1 MRDTPLWTWHVIAG
15 LIILVLL
22 GLHMGI
28 MHLNA
33 VLHLET
39 FNPGAGAPIDWA
51 NVVHRAKQ
59 TFFAWSYVILLGA
72 ALFHGLYGLRNIIFE
87 LDPPAGVRTFVSG
100 LLVLMGL
107 GLFVFGTWASFAARA
122 VAMAG

>member
-1 MRDTPLWTWHVIAG
+1 MRDTPLWTWHVAAG
-15 LIILVLL
+15 LVILVLL

-39 FNPGAGAPIDWA
+39 FNPAGEAPTAWA
-51 NVVHRAKQ
+51 NVAHRAKQ
-59 TFFAWSYVILLGA
+59 VFFTWSYIVLLGA

-87 LDPPAGVRTFVSG
+87 LNPSQGLRKAVSG
-100 LLVLMGL
+100 LLLLLGI
-107 GLFVFGTWASFAARA
+107 GLFVFGTWATVVART

>member
-28 MHLNA
+28 MHLNG
-33 VLHLET
+33 VLHLAT
-39 FNPGAGAPIDWA
+39 FNPNAEAPIDWA

-59 TFFAWSYVILLGA
+59 AFFAWSYVILLGA

-87 LDPPAGVRTFVSG
+87 LNPSDGLRTFISG
-100 LLVLMGL
+100 LLLLVGL
-107 GLFVFGTWASFAARA
+107 GLFVFGTWASFAART